1 MFKREGNIVVAKFTE
16 GEILQ
21 NIKRLVKEMKIDS
34 AIILNGIG
42 MIENAVIGYYDGEK
56 YIEEFIKEPAE
67 IISLNGNIGR
77 CREEII
83 IHAHIGIACKDHIM
97 RGGHLIGGDVR
108 VVNEISL
115 YILEK
120 TKIKRVKK
128 GKLME
133 MELK

>member
-1 MFKREGNIVVAKFTE
+1 MFKREGNIAVAKFT
-16 GEILQ
+16 GGRILQ
-21 NIKRLVKEMKIDS
+21 NIRKMVEEMDIDS

-56 YIEEFIKEPAE
+56 YIEEFVKEPAE
-67 IISLNGNIGR
+67 IVSLQGNVGR
-77 CREEII
+77 CNEEII
-83 IHAHIGIACKDHIM
+83 IHAHIGIACKDHLL
-97 RGGHLIGGDVR
+97 RGGHLIDGNVR

-120 TKIKRVKK
+120 IKIRRAKK

-133 MELK
+133 MEIK